1 MSGRPT
7 VECGICMRL
16 NIFKLEPSK
25 RRFGTVVEGMEGL
38 LEGDLWKIFIVRERL
53 D

>member
-1 MSGRPT
+1 MSGIPT

-16 NIFKLEPSK
+16 NKFKLEPSR
-25 RRFGTVVEGMEGL
+25 RRFGTVVKGMERL
-38 LEGDLWKIFIVRERL
+38 LGDLWKIFSVRESL